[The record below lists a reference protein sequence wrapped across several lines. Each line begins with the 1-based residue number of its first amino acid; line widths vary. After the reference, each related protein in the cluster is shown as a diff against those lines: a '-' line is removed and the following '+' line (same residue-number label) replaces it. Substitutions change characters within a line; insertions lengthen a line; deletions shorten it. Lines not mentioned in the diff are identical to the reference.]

1 MNYAIETDKGIV
13 REVNEDAAG
22 AVQSDGRTLL
32 VLSDGLGGHRA
43 GEVASQMVV
52 SEVIGWFTEHGSA
65 CSAEEAIRESADYAN
80 QKIYELSKSNT
91 TLQGMGATV
100 VMAIREEDRLSI
112 GHAGDSRAYIYGSD
126 GLVPL
131 TLDHCVQNEFSR
143 EGRQL
148 NQSLRHMVTRAMG
161 TESTIELDIQTMRPN
176 ERDLLLL
183 CSDGLTNEL
192 TTEEIEIILQ
202 TPASLSEK
210 AKQLVEEANL
220 HGGKDNITVVLASL
234 EGEKA

>member
-22 AVQSDGRTLL
+22 AVQSNGRTLL

-52 SEVIGWFTEHGSA
+52 TEVIGWFTENGSGLT
-65 CSAEEAIRESADYAN
+65 AEEAIRKSADYAN
-80 QKIYELSKSNT
+80 QKVYEMSRT
-91 TLQGMGATV
+91 DAALQGMGATV
-100 VMAIREEDRLSI
+100 VMALWDGEHVSI
-112 GHAGDSRAYIYGSD
+112 GHAGDSRAYIFGTD

-161 TESTIELDIQTMRPN
+161 TEPTIELDIQTVHPD

-192 TTEEIEIILQ
+192 TTEQIETILQ
-202 TPASLSEK
+202 TSAPLSAK
-210 AKQLVEEANL
+210 AKQLVEEANR